1 MLTDMFDYLLK
12 KYLFLFDSFNR
23 IGKVSQLSQ
32 SGMPVGILYYLD
44 FDLDYED
51 RRPVTPKIS

>member
-23 IGKVSQLSQ
+23 IGRVSQLSQ
-32 SGMPVGILYYLD
+32 SGMPAGILYYLD

-51 RRPVTPKIS
+51 RRPVTPKSS

>member
-23 IGKVSQLSQ
+23 IGEVSQLSQ

-44 FDLDYED
+44 FDYED
-51 RRPVTPKIS
+51 RRPVTPKSS

>member
-23 IGKVSQLSQ
+23 IGEVSQSR

-51 RRPVTPKIS
+51 RRPVTPKIN